1 MRPVSKKV
9 ALVCLL
15 LIVWSAAALT
25 AHHHSS
31 VTDEARCSVCVTTHS
46 AVPKATAAAAPQ
58 ANFVSAF
65 IQVPEQISAQQ
76 RLIFFAFHVRPPPSV

>member
-1 MRPVSKKV
+1 MLGLR
-9 ALVCLL
+9 
-15 LIVWSAAALT
+15 
-25 AHHHSS
+25 HHSF
-31 VTDEARCSVCVTTHS
+31 RCPEGDRRSGT
-46 AVPKATAAAAPQ
+46 Q